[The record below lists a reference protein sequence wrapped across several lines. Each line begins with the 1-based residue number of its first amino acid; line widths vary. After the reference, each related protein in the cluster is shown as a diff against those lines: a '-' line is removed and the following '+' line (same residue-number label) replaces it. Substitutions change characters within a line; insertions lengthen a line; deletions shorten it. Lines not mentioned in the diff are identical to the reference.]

1 MCAPDPNAGIRY
13 QAKVEKMKKDS
24 EYHSESLKYWNRE
37 TAYTRGKARIARGLS
52 RAKSDNYARALH
64 NLTTGRRMLAG
75 IEMDRAKLQSAQ
87 GAVSAK
93 GESRSNTYARN
104 ARLKLL
110 NKRAAI
116 ERSID
121 HSFGAQYAQF
131 EKRIGRQYKRK
142 VAENRD
148 AVGVTPEYGMPVM
161 MPPKGNT
168 TMANLQMGLGILSTG
183 FAIFSDIRL
192 KENIEEVGKSS
203 DGHKVYEWNYK
214 NYKNVRYR
222 GVIAQEVSKVNPMAV
237 DIKHNYLTVDY
248 SKIDVDLEVLS

>member
-1 MCAPDPNAGIRY
+1 MVLTNYPLSSFAVCADKNAGIRAQARATQATRLFNY
-13 QAKVEKMKKDS
+13 QSKA
-24 EYHSESLKYWNRE
+24 LKFHNRE
-37 TAYTRGKARIARGLS
+37 TSYLRGKDVATIGLS

-161 MPPKGNT
+161 MPPKDKAGQNW
-168 TMANLQMGLGILSTG
+168 ANLQLALSIAGAAAG
-183 FAIFSDIRL
+183 F
-192 KENIEEVGKSS
+192 VGK
-203 DGHKVYEWNYK
+203 G
-214 NYKNVRYR
+214 
-222 GVIAQEVSKVNPMAV
+222 G
-237 DIKHNYLTVDY
+237 
-248 SKIDVDLEVLS
+248 